1 MSSTERLPFTQWADI
16 YRTER
21 FISIQPKSG
30 YRRAL
35 PENEGYVIYLPPDAS
50 DDVLGRSLVEALNR
64 SRFIWPADEPEFFEW
79 SRFTQCSRDWQNDFM
94 KRYGYK
100 TKRDAYKNM
109 DWSGP
114 KGPRGT
120 YRSRRT
126 SATSRSISET
136 FRRIGPSL
144 FRRPTTRLGS
154 GRRCVLLWIV
164 ANSRSC
170 LGASSA
176 RGDLWDGGDEQGARL
191 TRQARRRLC
200 VSRLQDCGH
209 RSRAAGSLE
218 QEGRLGIA
226 PA

>member
-1 MSSTERLPFTQWADI
+1 MSSSERLPFTQWADI

-100 TKRDAYKNM
+100 TKRDAYKNI
-109 DWSGP
+109 DWS
-114 KGPRGT
+114 RAE
-120 YRSRRT
+120 RSEGNISIKPHKRDKPEYFRDLPPDRT
-126 SATSRSISET
+126 VVISATDNAA
-136 FRRIGPSL
+136 RIGAAL
-144 FRRPTTRLGS
+144 RLALD
-154 GRRCVLLWIV
+154 RC
-164 ANSRSC
+164 
-170 LGASSA
+170 
-176 RGDLWDGGDEQGARL
+176 E
-191 TRQARRRLC
+191 
-200 VSRLQDCGH
+200 
-209 RSRAAGSLE
+209 
-218 QEGRLGIA
+218 
-226 PA
+226 

>member
-109 DWSGP
+109 DWSWAE
-114 KGPRGT
+114 
-120 YRSRRT
+120 RSEGNISITPHKRDKPEYFRDLPPDRT
-126 SATSRSISET
+126 VVISATDNAA
-136 FRRIGPSL
+136 RIGAAL
-144 FRRPTTRLGS
+144 RLALD
-154 GRRCVLLWIV
+154 RC
-164 ANSRSC
+164 
-170 LGASSA
+170 
-176 RGDLWDGGDEQGARL
+176 E
-191 TRQARRRLC
+191 
-200 VSRLQDCGH
+200 
-209 RSRAAGSLE
+209 
-218 QEGRLGIA
+218 
-226 PA
+226 